1 MSNISPIASS
11 PTTQEINR
19 AKSLPETVRAY
30 MGLIRFSHT
39 IFALPFALLASI
51 WAWIVPIPAMEPVV
65 INSANQTQG
74 FHLTALIGV
83 LLCMV
88 TGRSF
93 AMAMNRLLDQKWDAA
108 NPRTANRHLP
118 ANILQRRGVML
129 FSVGCAAGFI
139 ASCFLFVP
147 NWLPVILSGPVLLFL
162 AGYSLAKRFT
172 YLVHFWLGTA
182 LMLAPMCAWI
192 AIRGEIVQSDLRD
205 LLPAATLGCVVLF
218 WVAGFDIIYACQD
231 ADFDKRSGLYSIPA
245 KLGIRG
251 GLQVARVCHLIMCV
265 FAVGLVYFFPQL
277 SLGWLFLSSLAVIA
291 CLLIYEHRVVSEASL
306 DRMQLA
312 FFQLNSIISVVFL
325 IVGSLDAYL
334 R

>member
-1 MSNISPIASS
+1 MSQATSH
-11 PTTQEINR
+11 TTPNAR
-19 AKSLPETVRAY
+19 PMDRPKTLAETIHAY

-51 WAWIVPIPAMEPVV
+51 WAWLVPVSSRMQS
-65 INSANQTQG
+65 INDTPSQAPS
-74 FHLTALIGV
+74 FHVLSLLGV

-93 AMAMNRLLDQKWDAA
+93 AMAVNRLLDQRWDAA

-118 ANILQRRGVML
+118 AQILQRKGVII
-129 FSVGCAAGFI
+129 FSIACVIGFV
-139 ASCFLFVP
+139 ASCTLFIP
-147 NWLPVILSGPVLLFL
+147 NWLPLILCGPVLLFL

-182 LMLAPMCAWI
+182 LMLAPVCAWI
-192 AIRGEIVQSDLRD
+192 AIRGQYVQSDLPD
-205 LLPAATLGCVVLF
+205 ILPAITLGCVVLF

-231 ADFDKRSGLYSIPA
+231 AEFDKRSGLYSIPA
-245 KLGIRG
+245 KLGIRA
-251 GLQVARVCHLIMCV
+251 GLWVARLSHAIMCLFALALV
-265 FAVGLVYFFPQL
+265 FCFPQL

-291 CLLIYEHRVVSEASL
+291 SLLVYEHYVVSDSSL

-325 IVGSLDAYL
+325 FVGGLDAYL